1 MAHPLISAE
10 GGVGRTGRHELRSST
25 SVLVRLYYSVNPGA
39 LGNNHGSNRPPQVSQ
54 ENEAIASRLSRIE
67 ARLARI
73 EELLVSARDGE
84 DQNTMET
91 QQQCYEAWIH
101 YLNTTPEA
109 VEAHLTAHEMAAL
122 KASINAQVPSDS

>member
-1 MAHPLISAE
+1 M
-10 GGVGRTGRHELRSST
+10 T
-25 SVLVRLYYSVNPGA
+25 
-39 LGNNHGSNRPPQVSQ
+39 QQ
-54 ENEAIASRLSRIE
+54 DDAIGSRLSRIE

-84 DQNTMET
+84 DQNSMAT

-101 YLNTTPEA
+101 YLNNTPEA

-122 KASINAQVPSDS
+122 KASINAQVPSGS

>member
-1 MAHPLISAE
+1 MP
-10 GGVGRTGRHELRSST
+10 
-25 SVLVRLYYSVNPGA
+25 
-39 LGNNHGSNRPPQVSQ
+39 Q
-54 ENEAIASRLSRIE
+54 ENEAITSRLSRIE

-84 DQNTMET
+84 DQNTMAT

-101 YLNTTPEA
+101 YLNNNPEA

-122 KASINAQVPSDS
+122 KASINDQVPGDS

>member
-1 MAHPLISAE
+1 MAHPLVSAK
-10 GGVGRTGRHELRSST
+10 GSVGRTGGHELRSST
-25 SVLVRLYYSVNPGA
+25 SVLVRMYYTVNPA
-39 LGNNHGSNRPPQVSQ
+39 PSATITAAIDHPQVSQ

-84 DQNTMET
+84 DQNTMAT

-101 YLNTTPEA
+101 YLNNTPEA

>member
-1 MAHPLISAE
+1 M
-10 GGVGRTGRHELRSST
+10 
-25 SVLVRLYYSVNPGA
+25 
-39 LGNNHGSNRPPQVSQ
+39 SQ

-84 DQNTMET
+84 AQNSMAT

-101 YLNTTPEA
+101 YLNNTPEA
-109 VEAHLTAHEMAAL
+109 VEAHFTAHEMAAL
-122 KASINAQVPSDS
+122 KASINAQVPSGS